1 MLTSWA
7 FEMEILILGWYI
19 LVETGSV
26 VILSIFGSLMFIGT
40 LVAPMFGVFGDRI
53 GHRNLLAGMRAIYA
67 VLATTMMTLALTGQV
82 NPVYVFI
89 LASIFGFIRPSDL
102 GVRGALV
109 ASTMPHAHL
118 VSAMS
123 VSRTTMDSARI
134 AGALT
139 GAGMFAALG
148 MGPAY
153 VVIACLYIASTIL
166 TLCISPASEK
176 KPSTAAEA
184 AIARPSPWRD
194 LSEGLAYIWNTPR
207 MQAAMWVAFL
217 VNLTAYPFTGSLL
230 PYIARNVHHTDQ
242 TGLGYMSASF
252 AFGAFAASMVLSNIG
267 GVKLARLMIMA
278 TAVWYVLLIVFAHMQ
293 TMPAAIA
300 CLVLAGFAQSFSMI
314 TLAVILLRTAGE
326 RFRGRVMGVRMMAI
340 YSLPIGLLIAGP
352 LIERVGFAPTMTI
365 YAVAGLLAML
375 FIAVHWR
382 EDLWRPLAP
391 ANMI

>member
-1 MLTSWA
+1 
-7 FEMEILILGWYI
+7 MEVLILGWYI

-26 VILSIFGSLMFIGT
+26 VILSIFGSMMFIGT

-67 VLATTMMTLALTGQV
+67 VLATTMMTLALTGQIS
-82 NPVYVFI
+82 PLYVFI
-89 LASIFGFIRPSDL
+89 LASIFGLIRPSDL
-102 GVRGALV
+102 GVRAALV
-109 ASTMPHAHL
+109 ASIMPHGHL

-123 VSRTTMDSARI
+123 VSRSTMDSARI

-153 VVIACLYIASTIL
+153 VVIACLYTVSTIL
-166 TLCISPASEK
+166 TLCISPASDRK
-176 KPSTAAEA
+176 SAAEIDA
-184 AIARPSPWRD
+184 EIARPSPWRD

-207 MQAAMWVAFL
+207 LQAAMWVAFL

-252 AFGAFAASMVLSNIG
+252 AFGAFVASMVLSNIG
-267 GVKLARLMIMA
+267 GVKLARLMIMS
-278 TAVWYVLLIVFAHMQ
+278 TAVWYVLLIVFAYMQ

-300 CLVLAGFAQSFSMI
+300 CLMLAGFAQSFSMI

-352 LIERVGFAPTMTI
+352 LIERLGFPQTMTI
-365 YAVAGLLAML
+365 YAVVGLLAML

-382 EDLWRPLAP
+382 DDLWRPLAP
-391 ANMI
+391 ANTI

>member
-26 VILSIFGSLMFIGT
+26 VILSIFGSMLFIGT

-67 VLATTMMTLALTGQV
+67 VLATTMMTLALTGQIS
-82 NPVYVFI
+82 PLYVFI
-89 LASIFGFIRPSDL
+89 LASIFGLIRPSDL
-102 GVRGALV
+102 GVRAALV
-109 ASTMPHAHL
+109 ASIMPHGHL

-123 VSRTTMDSARI
+123 VSRSTMDSARI

-153 VVIACLYIASTIL
+153 VVIACLYTVSTIL
-166 TLCISPASEK
+166 TLCISPASDRK
-176 KPSTAAEA
+176 SAAEIDA
-184 AIARPSPWRD
+184 EIARPSPWRD
-194 LSEGLAYIWNTPR
+194 LSEGLTYIWNSPR
-207 MQAAMWVAFL
+207 LQAAMWVAFL

-252 AFGAFAASMVLSNIG
+252 AFGAFVASMVLSNIG
-267 GVKLARLMIMA
+267 GVKLARLMIMS
-278 TAVWYVLLIVFAHMQ
+278 TAVWYVLLIVFANMQ
-293 TMPAAIA
+293 TLPTAIA
-300 CLVLAGFAQSFSMI
+300 CLMLAGFAQSFSMI

-340 YSLPIGLLIAGP
+340 YSLPIGLLVAGP
-352 LIERVGFAPTMTI
+352 LIEWLGFAPTMTL
-365 YAVAGLLAML
+365 YCSVGLLFTL
-375 FIAVHWR
+375 LIGLRWR
-382 EDLWRPLAP
+382 EALWRPLAP
-391 ANMI
+391 ANTI